1 MLSKSIPKTL
11 TMPEWVS
18 HPFRPPS
25 RNYLGVVTVVEVDCV
40 CGGGGVAGVSVV
52 VVVEDVLC
60 GVVGGGVAGVSVV
73 VVVEDVLCGV
83 GGGGVG
89 GGCVVVVVDCV
100 LWEATGSGVAGC
112 GGVAG
117 ACVVV
122 VLDCVVACAIAG
134 SDSASTTSD
143 PKTTADSVV
152 SFIRFSLCCPECDT

>member
-40 CGGGGVAGVSVV
+40 CG
-52 VVVEDVLC
+52 
-60 GVVGGGVAGVSVV
+60 GGGVAGVSVV